1 MNYSAIVSIV
11 KVRESAVRARLT
23 HYLSRLFEPVV
34 QPMIEREVAER
45 FEDYLETVEILA
57 DPEAMESLR
66 RADAQP
72 DDEARPYE
80 DIRRELGLA

>member
-1 MNYSAIVSIV
+1 MHYSANVLI
-11 KVRESAVRARLT
+11 KTTRESAVRARLT
-23 HYLSRLFEPVV
+23 SYLARLFEPVV
-34 QPMIEREVAER
+34 TPIIEREVAER
-45 FEDYLETVEILA
+45 FEDYLETMEILA

-66 RADAQP
+66 RAEAQP